1 MLILSLFLYVSSIGG
16 ALPFNRPCFVS
27 PRHASA
33 SSVTKLAFLR
43 DQLDGP
49 ARRRDLQRIFLSSDG
64 GSNDDDRQPPTIT
77 IINKAEMTEILSH
90 VDNGTGDKNYVVI
103 DVRGEPEIMMG
114 TGTMSEKVHIL
125 PLPQIA
131 MMGAF
136 DMDDKSFEAQ
146 FNFPKPS
153 AEEDTLVFTCKMG
166 GRSQQ
171 AAQLAAASGYKN
183 IINYTGGADDW
194 FGGEFVYT

>member
-1 MLILSLFLYVSSIGG
+1 MLLLSAFIYVSSISGV
-16 ALPFNRPCFVS
+16 LSFNRPCFVS
-27 PRHASA
+27 PRHLSV
-33 SSVTKLAFLR
+33 SSVTSKLSFLH
-43 DQLDGP
+43 GP
-49 ARRRDLQRIFLSSDG
+49 TRRRDLQRMFLSSDG
-64 GSNDDDRQPPTIT
+64 GSDDDDQQPPTIT
-77 IINKAEMTEILSH
+77 NIDKAEMTEIISH

-125 PLPQIA
+125 PLPQIT

-171 AAQLAAASGYKN
+171 AAQLAAMSGYKK

>member
-1 MLILSLFLYVSSIGG
+1 MSS
-16 ALPFNRPCFVS
+16 AKFSDHNLPRM
-27 PRHASA
+27 
-33 SSVTKLAFLR
+33 
-43 DQLDGP
+43 
-49 ARRRDLQRIFLSSDG
+49 FLSSDG
-64 GSNDDDRQPPTIT
+64 SDQQQPTIT
-77 IINKAEMTEILSH
+77 NIDKAEMEEILSH
-90 VDNGTGDKNYVVI
+90 VENGTGDEKYVVI

-125 PLPQIA
+125 PLPQIT
-131 MMGAF
+131 MMAAF
-136 DMDDKSFEAQ
+136 DMDEKSFEAQ

-153 AEEDTLVFTCKMG
+153 VEDTLVFTCKMG

-171 AAQLAAASGYKN
+171 ASQIAAVSGYKN

>member
-1 MLILSLFLYVSSIGG
+1 MANIMLLLSLFIHVGSISG
-16 ALPFNRPCFVS
+16 AFSFNRPLCFMT
-27 PRHASA
+27 PQHASV
-33 SSVTKLAFLR
+33 SSVSSKLF
-43 DQLDGP
+43 P
-49 ARRRDLQRIFLSSDG
+49 STTNNLQRLFLSSDD
-64 GSNDDDRQPPTIT
+64 SSTPAPTQIT
-77 IINKAEMTEILSH
+77 NINKEEMEEILSH
-90 VDNGTGDKNYVVI
+90 VDNGTGDANYVVI

-114 TGTMSEKVHIL
+114 TGLMSEKVHIL
-125 PLPQIA
+125 PLPQIT

-153 AEEDTLVFTCKMG
+153 VEEDTLVFTCKMG

-171 AAQLAAASGYKN
+171 AAQLAAMAGYKN